1 MMLKN
6 DFD

>member
-1 MMLKN
+1 MLKN